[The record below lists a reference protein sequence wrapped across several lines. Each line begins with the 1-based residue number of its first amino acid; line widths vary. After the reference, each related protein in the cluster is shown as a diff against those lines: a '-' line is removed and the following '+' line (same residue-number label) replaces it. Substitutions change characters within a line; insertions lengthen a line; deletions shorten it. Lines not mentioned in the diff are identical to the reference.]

1 MAGRRSEGPSSAP
14 GAVPS
19 ALELQKPGKGL
30 LVVDLGLGG
39 EALWW
44 SYREGTGGWRC
55 FGELDMQ
62 GPKKRGLGEACLIWV
77 VLLLIVKLTEFM
89 CKTRIIWVERKLES
103 MGVSYH

>member
-62 GPKKRGLGEACLIWV
+62 GPKKKGIRRGMSDLGGSALN
-77 VLLLIVKLTEFM
+77 
-89 CKTRIIWVERKLES
+89 CKAN
-103 MGVSYH
+103 GVHV